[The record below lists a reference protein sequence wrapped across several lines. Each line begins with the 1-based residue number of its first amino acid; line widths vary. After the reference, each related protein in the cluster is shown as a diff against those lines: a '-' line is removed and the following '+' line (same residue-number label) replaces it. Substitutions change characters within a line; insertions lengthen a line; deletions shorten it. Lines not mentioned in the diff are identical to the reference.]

1 MFNKEY
7 LFSSYKFSK
16 GNNGIKP
23 KMTSDITFSTFEI
36 LSLIFDISITILL
49 IFQIIKSHHG
59 DCRGVVV
66 SKIQS
71 SDGNCVTREAKLS
84 IHESPHEHHYEL
96 ERLNQ

>member
-1 MFNKEY
+1 MNHIIDPHY
-7 LFSSYKFSK
+7 TTYQV
-16 GNNGIKP
+16 
-23 KMTSDITFSTFEI
+23 
-36 LSLIFDISITILL
+36 

-59 DCRGVVV
+59 DCRGAVV

-96 ERLNQ
+96 ERLNQETDLCPT